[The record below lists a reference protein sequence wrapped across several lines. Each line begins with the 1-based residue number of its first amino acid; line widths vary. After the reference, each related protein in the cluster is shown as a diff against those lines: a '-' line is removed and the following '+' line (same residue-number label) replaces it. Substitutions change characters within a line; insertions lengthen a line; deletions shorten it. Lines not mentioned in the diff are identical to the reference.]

1 MLKQKNLVMRL
12 LLLSTI
18 LLGASH
24 ACVDIHSEAEV
35 RTVSDIDP
43 YTFPDTLAYLD
54 SVNGSV
60 KRVFKGLTRT
70 DQVLYVDLPLSV
82 WDERATRKAHAPSYW
97 NEYRRH
103 LQRRPRC
110 ADSIPP
116 KR

>member
-1 MLKQKNLVMRL
+1 MLKKTDLVMR
-12 LLLSTI
+12 LLSTI

-60 KRVFKGLTRT
+60 KRV
-70 DQVLYVDLPLSV
+70 Q
-82 WDERATRKAHAPSYW
+82 
-97 NEYRRH
+97 
-103 LQRRPRC
+103 
-110 ADSIPP
+110 
-116 KR
+116 